1 MNRHLSTEQLS
12 SYVDGEV
19 GSAAAREVEVHL
31 AGCPACSARLRSMR
45 GVVAEI
51 RRMERL
57 TPPADLAY
65 QVRTQTAGLD
75 DLRTLRTFRGRLRTL
90 LSGLSLQPSFRL
102 ATAMG
107 TGLVLALSTLLAFQ
121 VPPVDPIPFPE
132 EPRQQIVTVRTTFG
146 EPPLGLPQTTSAV
159 AGREFVL
166 VQGDRWVQKGLEG
179 KLPETRVA
187 AESPEGQ
194 AMLSKYSDLML
205 LLTDGSRVVL
215 QYRLATVELS
225 GTTAGPTS

>member
-19 GSAAAREVEVHL
+19 GSAAAREAEVHL
-31 AGCPACSARLRSMR
+31 AGCPACTARLRSMR

-75 DLRTLRTFRGRLRTL
+75 DLRTLRTFRGRLRTF

-107 TGLVLALSTLLAFQ
+107 MGLVVALSTLLAFQ

-146 EPPLGLPQTTSAV
+146 EPPLGLPETTSAV
-159 AGREFVL
+159 AGREFVWA
-166 VQGDRWVQKGLEG
+166 QDRWIQKGLEG
-179 KLPETRVA
+179 KLPETRVV

-225 GTTAGPTS
+225 GTVGLPKS

>member
-19 GSAAAREVEVHL
+19 GSAALREVEGHL

-57 TPPADLAY
+57 APPADLAY
-65 QVRTQTAGLD
+65 QVRTQTAALED
-75 DLRTLRTFRGRLRTL
+75 PRTLQTFRGRLRTL
-90 LSGLSLQPSFRL
+90 LSGLTLQPSFRL
-102 ATAMG
+102 ATALGMA
-107 TGLVLALSTLLAFQ
+107 LVVTLSALAQFR

-132 EPRQQIVTVRTTFG
+132 GEGQQIMTVKTIFG
-146 EPPLGLPQTTSAV
+146 EPPLGLPETTSAV

-166 VQGDRWVQKGLEG
+166 AGDRWVQKGLEG
-179 KLPETRVA
+179 KLPEARVA

-215 QYRLATVELS
+215 QYRLSTVELS
-225 GTTAGPTS
+225 KS